1 MINWFNAVIFDVKSK
16 NSTITSTLV
25 FWHRLCYRIVQE
37 WFAMR
42 RSTPLSNILCAHLPT
57 STFQLW
63 RYNPTEVKSSFLLHA
78 RPEATNYC
86 PPIILTAYIS
96 RRHVGAYY
104 PELSYGG
111 TGHIVTRGSL
121 VLKGL
126 IGCSL
131 ANHKNTTK
139 IYPCNNPWWQY
150 LWPVPSV

>member
-42 RSTPLSNILCAHLPT
+42 RSTPLSNILCAPSPHVYFSAMEVQPYRGKIKLSPPCPSGSHQLLPPDHPY
-57 STFQLW
+57 
-63 RYNPTEVKSSFLLHA
+63 RLHIA
-78 RPEATNYC
+78 ASCRCVLPRAFV
-86 PPIILTAYIS
+86 
-96 RRHVGAYY
+96 RRHRPYC
-104 PELSYGG
+104 
-111 TGHIVTRGSL
+111 HQGSL